1 MPNPSELMD
10 MIFGAVDDR
19 DSVVYV
25 VPKTYEPDSFLVDY
39 ASLVF
44 SFTRER
50 GISYTIDIIK
60 DRYGPQPRTFKIN
73 KDPITINDYLARAKL
88 IAVLAD
94 AGIIRRDEKWI
105 RDFVNVPNYGSAT
118 T

>member
-1 MPNPSELMD
+1 MPSPSELMD
-10 MIFGAVDDR
+10 MIFDRTNDR
-19 DSVVYV
+19 DSIVYV
-25 VPKTYEPDSFLVDY
+25 VPKSHNPGCFVIDN

-44 SFTRER
+44 SITRN
-50 GISYTIDIIK
+50 GVISYTIDIIK
-60 DRYGPQPRTFKIN
+60 DRRGRQPRTFKIS

-94 AGIIRRDEKWI
+94 AGIIRRDENWI
-105 RDFVNVPNYGSAT
+105 RDFVNVPSCGSAT